1 MKKTLAF
8 WVCLLT
14 SVCLFIGG
22 FFVPPMGVIDGS
34 LLKAVGMLLG
44 FATLGQAPILLES
57 LKSAKFTKGDMTVEV
72 TRERHNHQQTEA
84 PDENNQG
91 EEGSQEA

>member
-1 MKKTLAF
+1 MKKTFAF

-14 SVCLFIGG
+14 SVGLFIGG

-72 TRERHNHQQTEA
+72 TRGKHHHSQTE
-84 PDENNQG
+84 ENHEDNQG
-91 EEGSQEA
+91 QEGSQEA

>member
-1 MKKTLAF
+1 MKKTFAF

-14 SVCLFIGG
+14 SVGLFIGG

-72 TRERHNHQQTEA
+72 TRGKHHHPQI
-84 PDENNQG
+84 DEQYEDNQG
-91 EEGSQEA
+91 QESS

>member
-72 TRERHNHQQTEA
+72 TRGKHQHSQFEEENHED
-84 PDENNQG
+84 PN
-91 EEGSQEA
+91 

>member
-1 MKKTLAF
+1 MKKTFAF

-14 SVCLFIGG
+14 SVGLFIGG

-72 TRERHNHQQTEA
+72 TRGRHNHQQTEA

>member
-1 MKKTLAF
+1 MKKTFAF

-14 SVCLFIGG
+14 SVGLFIGG

-72 TRERHNHQQTEA
+72 TRGKHHHSQA
-84 PDENNQG
+84 DEHYEDNQG
-91 EEGSQEA
+91 QEGS

>member
-72 TRERHNHQQTEA
+72 TRGRHNHQQTEA

>member
-72 TRERHNHQQTEA
+72 TRGRHNHQQTEA
-84 PDENNQG
+84 PDDNNQG

>member
-22 FFVPPMGVIDGS
+22 FCVPPMGVIDGS

-44 FATLGQAPILLES
+44 FGTLGQAPVLLES

-72 TRERHNHQQTEA
+72 TRGKHQKPEA
-84 PDENNQG
+84 HEDNQD
-91 EEGSQEA
+91 QESS

>member
-72 TRERHNHQQTEA
+72 TRGKHHHSQFEEENHED
-84 PDENNQG
+84 PN
-91 EEGSQEA
+91 

>member
-34 LLKAVGMLLG
+34 SLKAVGMLLG

-72 TRERHNHQQTEA
+72 TRGRHNHQQTEA

>member
-22 FFVPPMGVIDGS
+22 FFVPPTGVIDGS

-72 TRERHNHQQTEA
+72 TRGRHNHQQTEA

>member
-34 LLKAVGMLLG
+34 LLKAVCMLLG

-72 TRERHNHQQTEA
+72 TRGRHNHQQTEA

>member
-1 MKKTLAF
+1 MKKTFAF

-14 SVCLFIGG
+14 SVGLLIGG

-34 LLKAVGMLLG
+34 LLKAVGLLLG
-44 FATLGQAPILLES
+44 FGTLGQAPILLES

-72 TRERHNHQQTEA
+72 TRGKHHHSQFEEENHED
-84 PDENNQG
+84 PN
-91 EEGSQEA
+91 